1 MTLWRRTVGTFA
13 PFYQT
18 HSESETHSSALT
30 QQGCMNESTIMLMG
44 RLRASR
50 ITTRMA
56 KDQESKRKGKASGG
70 GCHLEIDVFAL
81 SLCSNRWRIWHRGQM
96 RTCSGL
102 MAERPSEAM
111 ETHWKIDG
119 HYLRG
124 GRGSRCTAC
133 CDLYYRD
140 LTGIAWSFSCARDRK
155 LNREY

>member
-1 MTLWRRTVGTFA
+1 MTSWRRTVGTFA

-111 ETHWKIDG
+111 ETHSGKSMDIICEV
-119 HYLRG
+119 G
-124 GRGSRCTAC
+124 GALGVLPAVIYITETWQGSH
-133 CDLYYRD
+133 DLS
-140 LTGIAWSFSCARDRK
+140 LVLGIVS
-155 LNREY
+155 